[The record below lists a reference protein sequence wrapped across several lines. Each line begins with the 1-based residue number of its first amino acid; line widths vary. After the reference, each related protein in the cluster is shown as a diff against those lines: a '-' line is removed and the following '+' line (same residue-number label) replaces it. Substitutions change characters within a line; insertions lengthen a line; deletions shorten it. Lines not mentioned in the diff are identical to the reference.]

1 MLSGLTPRKKAD
13 NSDYSSPI
21 SDGLFL
27 EIEKNLANFNLRV
40 SLEGDRQPLGLLG
53 ASGSGKSMTLR
64 CIAGLEAPDRGQ
76 ILVNGRVWFDSQ
88 RRINLPPCRRR
99 VGFVFQNYALF
110 PHLTAY
116 QNIAF
121 GVQDLPGPE
130 QRRRVELKLA
140 QMRLQDLADRYPSQ
154 LSGGQQQRVA
164 LARAL
169 VIEPEILL
177 LDEPFSALD
186 SQLRTQME
194 KNLLETL
201 SIYPGIILMV
211 SHNLEE
217 LYRICQNILVVS
229 AGQVLS
235 YGDKEQIFQNPQIYE
250 VARLTGCKN
259 FSPIIYF
266 NPQQIWAADW
276 HCPLTLNRSLSPQ
289 TTQVGIRAHHLRIR
303 ELETPSRLSPLPSTT
318 ADLELTED
326 ALAALLRPSP
336 EVLAQDAVN
345 QFPCWL
351 AQKSETPHRVTLYLK
366 LHQPPEH
373 DQDYQLQMELFKEN
387 WQILSHC
394 PQPWQLFLDPERLL
408 AVA

>member
-1 MLSGLTPRKKAD
+1 
-13 NSDYSSPI
+13 
-21 SDGLFL
+21 
-27 EIEKNLANFNLRV
+27 
-40 SLEGDRQPLGLLG
+40 
-53 ASGSGKSMTLR
+53 
-64 CIAGLEAPDRGQ
+64 
-76 ILVNGRVWFDSQ
+76 
-88 RRINLPPCRRR
+88 
-99 VGFVFQNYALF
+99 
-110 PHLTAY
+110 
-116 QNIAF
+116 
-121 GVQDLPGPE
+121 
-130 QRRRVELKLA
+130 
-140 QMRLQDLADRYPSQ
+140 
-154 LSGGQQQRVA
+154 
-164 LARAL
+164 

-217 LYRICQNILVVS
+217 LYRICHHILVVS

-266 NPQQIWAADW
+266 NPRQIWATDW
-276 HCPLTLNRSLSPQ
+276 HCALTLSHSLSPQ

-303 ELETPSRLSPLPSTT
+303 ELEKIKQSAAYPASAAPPST
-318 ADLELTED
+318 DLELENS
-326 ALAALLRPSP
+326 ALAALPSPSP
-336 EVLAQDAVN
+336 EVLAQN
-345 QFPCWL
+345 SINEFPCWL
-351 AQKSETPHRVTLYLK
+351 VQKSETPHRVTLYLK

-373 DQDYQLQMELFKEN
+373 YQDYHLQMELFKEN
-387 WQILSHC
+387 WRILSHY

-408 AVA
+408 AVT